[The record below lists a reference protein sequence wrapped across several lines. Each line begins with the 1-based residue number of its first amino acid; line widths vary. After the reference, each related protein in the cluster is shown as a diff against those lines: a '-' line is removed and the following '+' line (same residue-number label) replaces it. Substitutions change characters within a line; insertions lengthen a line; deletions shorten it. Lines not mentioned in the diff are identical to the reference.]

1 MRCHSRKVYDI
12 NVSDAIE
19 IVLKEGYKLLCDV
32 TVEKFMTSMWKYME
46 NRTKDLRDRLRI
58 T

>member
-1 MRCHSRKVYDI
+1 MHTKLKSAI
-12 NVSDAIE
+12 SDAIE

-32 TVEKFMTSMWKYME
+32 TVENFMTSMWKYME
-46 NRTKDLRDRLRI
+46 NRTKDLRDRLKV